1 MDYLNSRLICLLTA
15 PPNTESSWLWLN
27 TRLNTFLGHFRVE
40 PCAAPVA
47 PPNFFTR
54 RRRRNFQS
62 ARRTLPPPKF
72 LATAGA
78 NRRRGWKCDR
88 RRKTVND
95 IFVDY
100 VVNTLS
106 FLDRLGVGSRV
117 TVPPVTYL
125 ITQAGSMTPPNY
137 LWLLLA
143 QRCLS
148 TCLRLHSWPW
158 PDAWSDWADLFW
170 MTSTFDSGHRY

>member
-1 MDYLNSRLICLLTA
+1 MSVSCLVVG
-15 PPNTESSWLWLN
+15 SSLLAAGCRVATVGQLLFTPCAWAYSTLHP
-27 TRLNTFLGHFRVE
+27 LGVE

-47 PPNFFTR
+47 P
-54 RRRRNFQS
+54 
-62 ARRTLPPPKF
+62 PPPKF

-106 FLDRLGVGSRV
+106 FLDRLGVGCRV

-158 PDAWSDWADLFW
+158 PDA
-170 MTSTFDSGHRY
+170 